1 MNGCFR
7 PRSWCQYSWER
18 LEANSFCWLIDGQLA
33 ACVDPTAGV
42 QAADQLRRGG
52 VRLIIN
58 LHEKPDSTTLLAEL
72 GARTLHLPVSSN
84 YAPTQ
89 TQLDDGVAAIHE
101 ALARGEPVAVHCAA
115 GLGRTGTLLA
125 AYFVSEGQT
134 ADEAIA
140 TLRAARP
147 GSVETLEQEQA
158 IHEYER
164 RMAALR
170 GAAAAHERASLPMVP
185 AGRRR

>member
-1 MNGCFR
+1 M
-7 PRSWCQYSWER
+7 
-18 LEANSFCWLIDGQLA
+18 EANSFCWLIDGQLA

-185 AGRRR
+185 AVGGASA